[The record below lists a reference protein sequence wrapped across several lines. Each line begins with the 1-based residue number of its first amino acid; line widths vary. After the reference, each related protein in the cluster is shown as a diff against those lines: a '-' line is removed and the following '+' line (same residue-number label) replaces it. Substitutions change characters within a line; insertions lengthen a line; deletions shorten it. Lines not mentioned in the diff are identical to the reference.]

1 MKKWI
6 GYSLTVLLI
15 STGFTA
21 SAQKGHKKTPD
32 INQRVEHLSKTL
44 NLNADQQLKLI
55 AILTKSREDA
65 LVIRKDNTTQ
75 ETRRPKMLEL
85 AKSTDQQISSMLD
98 AKQLELYKQHKA
110 ERKKEL
116 KEKRKRKHSDLH
128 ELEDE
133 GIL

>member
-1 MKKWI
+1 MKKWLLY
-6 GYSLTVLLI
+6 GLTALLI
-15 STGFTA
+15 STAYTA
-21 SAQKGHKKTPD
+21 SAQKRNKKTPD
-32 INQRVEHLSKTL
+32 INQRVEHMSKKL
-44 NLNADQQLKLI
+44 NLNADQQIKLK

-65 LVIRKDNTTQ
+65 IVIRKENTTQ

-85 AKSTDQQISSMLD
+85 VKSTDQQISSMLD

-116 KEKRKRKHSDLH
+116 KGKRNKKQSELH